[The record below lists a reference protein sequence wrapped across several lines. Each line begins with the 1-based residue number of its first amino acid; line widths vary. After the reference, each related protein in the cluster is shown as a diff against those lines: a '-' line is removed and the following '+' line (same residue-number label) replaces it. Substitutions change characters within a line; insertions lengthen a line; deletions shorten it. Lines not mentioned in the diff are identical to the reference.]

1 MTDNPS
7 QNITRTRAD
16 LSQFLIHLTK
26 NGSFRIYEP
35 YNKNPGHY
43 IFKGGDTVAAKD
55 SLIKILQQGRLLA
68 RSPFGHFQF
77 EIPVGFKSRSMMPL
91 EWLMSVCFSEAPLS
105 ELSSFYESTQIE
117 SKNVNKYQK
126 YGLAFSQSFV
136 RSKGGHP
143 VFYFDSN
150 NDSIVEAVNKIG
162 QPINRNQTKSILPL
176 FESFGKKLHS
186 QSGGNTDYRWEREW
200 RFVGDFV
207 FCLNEVAFGL
217 CPEDEIGEMEKI
229 ANYQF
234 PFIDPSWDSENIK
247 NSLMR
252 KKVSQLVEVL

>member
-1 MTDNPS
+1 MTENPS
-7 QNITRTRAD
+7 KNITKNRAD

-35 YNKNPGHY
+35 FNKNPGHY
-43 IFKGGDTVAAKD
+43 LFKGGDTVEAKD
-55 SLIKILQQGRLLA
+55 SLIKIIQQGRLLA

-77 EIPVGFKSRSMMPL
+77 EIPVGYNSKSMMPL

-150 NDSIVEAVNKIG
+150 NEPVVEAVNKIG
-162 QPINRNQTKSILPL
+162 QPINRNQTRSILPL

-186 QSGGNTDYRWEREW
+186 HTSGSTDYRWEREW

-207 FCLNEVAFGL
+207 FGLSEVAFGI
-217 CPEDEIGEMEKI
+217 CPENDIGNMEQI
-229 ANYQF
+229 AQNQF
-234 PFIDPSWDSENIK
+234 PFIDPSWDPEKIK
-247 NSLMR
+247 EVLSR
-252 KKVSQLVEVL
+252 KKATQLLEAF